1 MKFCIHI
8 KKTFWVLLIFSI
20 SFTSWAQN
28 KKYTIS
34 GYVKEKGSLESLPG
48 VTVYIPSIDKG
59 IVTNGYGFYS
69 ITIDSGTYE
78 IIYRYVG
85 FDGIKKTIS
94 LHEDIQLDQLLS
106 ESTTQ
111 LEEITVSAELLEK
124 ESKNS
129 QMSLIKVTSKN
140 IQDIPALFGEKD
152 ALKTLQLLPGV
163 QSGSE
168 GNNALYVRGGG
179 PDQNLF
185 ILDDATIY
193 NASHIFGFLSIFNGD
208 ALKTIELYKGGFPA
222 RFGGRLSSVVNMGMK
237 DGNKEKTHGKIKI
250 GLLSTSGLIE
260 GPISKGKTSYLVSAR
275 QAHAGFIASALS
287 KTPNESNSAYF
298 YDVNAKINHEF
309 SKTDKIYL
317 SGYFGQDRFTYKESH
332 NNLRVSSSSKAFL
345 SWGNATT
352 TLRWNHQFSQKIF
365 ANTAL
370 IYSGYNLT
378 TTSEDNVGKETSS
391 QEFKSN
397 IQDYGAKFDLDFFPN
412 INHAIKFGVAATSH
426 TFQPNTFKAQNSEDA
441 TSTLSK
447 QTLNSIEAAAYIE
460 DDIRLFNRI
469 NLNLGFRFSYFKEK
483 TKPYY
488 RPETRIA
495 LGYELPNDLSIK
507 ASYAIMNQYIHLLSS
522 SGTGISTDLWVSSTD
537 RVKPQ
542 SSEQIAIGA
551 VKDLENYI
559 SISVE
564 GYLKN
569 STNVISYKDGATF
582 LTVIENGFGDGD
594 GDGDIEQFS
603 WEDNITTGDATSYGI
618 EFFIKK
624 KKSGKFNGWL
634 GYTLSKTEL
643 QFDELNNGEKFLAR
657 YDRRHD
663 ISLVGI
669 YNLSKNI
676 TLSATW
682 VFGTGSRFTLPVRSY
697 RAVNAFGEGSR
708 DNVLQYDKRN
718 NFKTEDFH
726 RLDIS
731 LQMKK
736 EKRKFTRTWEFGIYN
751 AYNKKNPFFYY
762 QDEEFSNNTGTSE
775 GVLKKVSLFPILPSV
790 SYILEF

>member
-1 MKFCIHI
+1 MKFNKYI
-8 KKTFWVLLIFSI
+8 KKNFWVILFFSI

-48 VTVYIPSIDKG
+48 VAVYIPSIDKG
-59 IVTNGYGFYS
+59 IITNGYGFYS
-69 ITIDSGTYE
+69 ITIDAGTYE

-94 LHEDIQLDQLLS
+94 LNKDIQHDQLLS
-106 ESTTQ
+106 ESTIQ
-111 LEEITVSAELLEK
+111 LEEVTISAELLEK

-129 QMSLIKVTSKN
+129 QMSLIKITSKS

-152 ALKTLQLLPGV
+152 ALKALQLLPGV

-208 ALKTIELYKGGFPA
+208 ALKTIDLYKGGFPA

-237 DGNKEKTHGKIKI
+237 DGNKEETHGKIKV
-250 GLLSTSGLIE
+250 GLVSTSGLIE
-260 GPISKGKTSYLVSAR
+260 GPINKGKTSFLISAR
-275 QAHAGFIASALS
+275 QAHAGFIASALTN
-287 KTPNESNSAYF
+287 TPNTSKSAYF

-317 SGYFGQDRFTYKESH
+317 SGYFGQDKFTYKSNNNQLKSPSSYES
-332 NNLRVSSSSKAFL
+332 AL
-345 SWGNATT
+345 SWGNSTT
-352 TLRWNHQFSQKIF
+352 TLRWNHQFSQKMF

-370 IYSGYNLT
+370 IYSGYHLT
-378 TTSEDNVGKETSS
+378 STSEDNVGKEKST
-391 QEFKSN
+391 QGFKSD
-397 IQDYGAKFDLDFFPN
+397 IQDYGAKFDIDFFPN
-412 INHAIKFGVAATSH
+412 IDHAIKFGVSATSH
-426 TFQPNTFKAQNSEDA
+426 TFRPNTFRTQNSEDS

-460 DDIRLFNRI
+460 DDTRLFNRI
-469 NLNLGFRFSYFKEK
+469 NLNIGFRFSYFKEK

-495 LGYELPNDLSIK
+495 IGYELPNDLSIK

-522 SGTGISTDLWVSSTD
+522 TGTGISTDLWVSSTD
-537 RVKPQ
+537 RIKPQ
-542 SSEQIAIGA
+542 RSEQIAVGL
-551 VKDLENYI
+551 VKDLKNHV

-582 LTVIENGFGDGD
+582 LTVIEDGD
-594 GDGDIEQFS
+594 IKDSEIEQFS

-618 EFFIKK
+618 ELFIKK
-624 KKSGKFNGWL
+624 KKIGKFNGWL

-682 VFGTGSRFTLPVRSY
+682 VFGTGNRFTLPVRKH
-697 RAVNAFGEGSR
+697 
-708 DNVLQYDKRN
+708 NVINILGVSGGGVFQYDQRN
-718 NFKTEDFH
+718 NFKTDDFH

-751 AYNKKNPFFYY
+751 VYYKHNTFFYY
-762 QDEEFSNNTGTSE
+762 ESSKFGNDGITVVGT
-775 GVLKKVSLFPILPSV
+775 LKKVSLFPILPSV

>member
-1 MKFCIHI
+1 MKLNRHI
-8 KKTFWVLLIFSI
+8 KKTFWVILFFSI

-59 IVTNGYGFYS
+59 IITNGYGFYS
-69 ITIDSGTYE
+69 ITIDAGTYE

-94 LHEDIQLDQLLS
+94 LNKDIQLDQLLS
-106 ESTTQ
+106 ESTIQ
-111 LEEITVSAELLEK
+111 LEEVTINAELLEK

-129 QMSLIKVTSKN
+129 QMSLIKITSKS

-152 ALKTLQLLPGV
+152 ALKALQLLPGV

-208 ALKTIELYKGGFPA
+208 ALKTIDLYKGGFPA

-237 DGNKEKTHGKIKI
+237 DGNKEKTHGKIKV
-250 GLLSTSGLIE
+250 GLLSTSGVIE
-260 GPISKGKTSYLVSAR
+260 GPINKGKTSYLISAR
-275 QAHAGFIASALS
+275 QAHAGFIVSALS
-287 KTPNESNSAYF
+287 NTPNESNSAYF

-317 SGYFGQDRFTYKESH
+317 SGYFGQDRFRYKESH
-332 NNLRVSSSSKAFL
+332 NHLRVPSSSKSLL

-352 TLRWNHQFSQKIF
+352 TLRWNHQFSQKMF

-370 IYSGYNLT
+370 IYSGYYLNS
-378 TTSEDNVGKETSS
+378 TSEDKFGKETAT
-391 QEFKSN
+391 QEFKSDV
-397 IQDYGAKFDLDFFPN
+397 QDYGAKFDIDFFPN
-412 INHAIKFGVAATSH
+412 IDHAIKFGVSATSH
-426 TFQPNTFKAQNSEDA
+426 TFRPNTFTGKNSADS

-469 NLNLGFRFSYFKEK
+469 NLNIGFRFSYFKEK

-488 RPETRIA
+488 RPETRVAI
-495 LGYELPNDLSIK
+495 GYELPNDLSIK

-537 RVKPQ
+537 RIKPQ
-542 SSEQIAIGA
+542 RSEQIAIGA
-551 VKDLENYI
+551 VKDLENYVT
-559 SISVE
+559 ISVE

-582 LTVIENGFGDGD
+582 LTVIENGDTRD
-594 GDGDIEQFS
+594 SEIEEFS
-603 WEDNITTGDATSYGI
+603 WEDNITTGNATSYGI

-643 QFDELNNGEKFLAR
+643 QFDELNKGEKFLAR

-682 VFGTGSRFTLPVRSY
+682 VFGTGNRFTLPVRSY
-697 RAVNAFGEGSR
+697 RSVNAFGESR
-708 DNVLQYDKRN
+708 GDNVLQYDKRN
-718 NFKTEDFH
+718 NFKTDDFH

-736 EKRKFTRTWEFGIYN
+736 EKRKSTRTWEFGIYN
-751 AYNKKNPFFYY
+751 VYNQKNPFFYY
-762 QDEEFSNNTGTSE
+762 EDEEFDNHRGTSE

>member
-1 MKFCIHI
+1 MKRNRHI
-8 KKTFWVLLIFSI
+8 KKTFWVILFFSI

-59 IVTNGYGFYS
+59 IITNGYGFYS
-69 ITIDSGTYE
+69 ITIDAGTYE

-94 LHEDIQLDQLLS
+94 LNKDIQLDQLLS
-106 ESTTQ
+106 ESTIQ
-111 LEEITVSAELLEK
+111 LEEVTINAELVEK

-129 QMSLIKVTSKN
+129 QMSLIKITSKS

-152 ALKTLQLLPGV
+152 ALKALQLLPGV

-208 ALKTIELYKGGFPA
+208 ALKTIDLYKGGFPA

-237 DGNKEKTHGKIKI
+237 DGNKEKTHGKIKV
-250 GLLSTSGLIE
+250 GLLSTSGVIE
-260 GPISKGKTSYLVSAR
+260 GPINKGKTSYLISAR
-275 QAHAGFIASALS
+275 QAHAGFIVSALS
-287 KTPNESNSAYF
+287 NTPNESNSAYF

-317 SGYFGQDRFTYKESH
+317 SGYFGQDRFTYKETH
-332 NNLRVSSSSKAFL
+332 NQLQEPSSSKSLL

-352 TLRWNHQFSQKIF
+352 TLRWNHQFSQKMF

-370 IYSGYNLT
+370 IYSGYHLT
-378 TTSEDNVGKETSS
+378 STSENKFGKETAT
-391 QEFKSN
+391 QEFKSDV
-397 IQDYGAKFDLDFFPN
+397 QDYGAKFDMDFFPN
-412 INHAIKFGVAATSH
+412 IDHAIKFGVSATSH
-426 TFQPNTFKAQNSEDA
+426 TFRPNTFTGKNSADS

-447 QTLNSIEAAAYIE
+447 QTLNSIESAAYIE

-469 NLNLGFRFSYFKEK
+469 NLNIGFRFSYFKEK

-495 LGYELPNDLSIK
+495 IGYELPNDLSIK

-537 RVKPQ
+537 RIKPQ
-542 SSEQIAIGA
+542 RSEQIAIGA
-551 VKDLENYI
+551 VKDLENYVT
-559 SISVE
+559 ISVE

-582 LTVIENGFGDGD
+582 LTVIEDGETKD
-594 GDGDIEQFS
+594 SEIEQFS

-643 QFDELNNGEKFLAR
+643 QFEELNNGEKFLAR

-682 VFGTGSRFTLPVRSY
+682 VFGTGNRFTLPVRSY
-697 RAVNAFGEGSR
+697 RSVNAFGESR
-708 DNVLQYDKRN
+708 GDNVLQYDKRN
-718 NFKTEDFH
+718 NFKTDDFH

-736 EKRKFTRTWEFGIYN
+736 EKRKSTRTWEFGIYN
-751 AYNKKNPFFYY
+751 AYNQKNPFFYY
-762 QDEEFSNNTGTSE
+762 EDEEFDNNRGTSE
-775 GVLKKVSLFPILPSV
+775 GILKKVSLFPILPSV

>member
-1 MKFCIHI
+1 MKLNRHI
-8 KKTFWVLLIFSI
+8 KKTFWVILFFSI

-59 IVTNGYGFYS
+59 IITNGYGFYS

-94 LHEDIQLDQLLS
+94 LNKDIQLDQLLS
-106 ESTTQ
+106 ESTIQ
-111 LEEITVSAELLEK
+111 LEEVTINAELVEK

-129 QMSLIKVTSKN
+129 QMSLIKVTSKS

-152 ALKTLQLLPGV
+152 ALKALQLLPGV

-208 ALKTIELYKGGFPA
+208 ALKTIDLYKGGFPA

-237 DGNKEKTHGKIKI
+237 DGNKEKTHGKIKV
-250 GLLSTSGLIE
+250 GLISTSGLIE
-260 GPISKGKTSYLVSAR
+260 GPINKGKTSYLISAR
-275 QAHAGFIASALS
+275 QAHAGFIISALS
-287 KTPNESNSAYF
+287 STPNESNSAYF

-317 SGYFGQDRFTYKESH
+317 SGYFGQDRFSYKESH
-332 NNLRVSSSSKAFL
+332 NQLQLSSSTQSAL
-345 SWGNATT
+345 SWENATT
-352 TLRWNHQFSQKIF
+352 TLRWNHQFSQKMF

-370 IYSGYNLT
+370 IYSGYNLAT
-378 TTSEDNVGKETSS
+378 TNEEKVGKETST
-391 QEFKSN
+391 QEFKSD
-397 IQDYGAKFDLDFFPN
+397 IQDYGAKFDIDFFPN
-412 INHAIKFGVAATSH
+412 IDHAIKFGVSATSH
-426 TFQPNTFKAQNSEDA
+426 TFRPNTFTGKNSADS

-469 NLNLGFRFSYFKEK
+469 NLNIGFRFSYFKEK

-495 LGYELPNDLSIK
+495 IGYELPNDLSIK

-537 RVKPQ
+537 RIKPQ
-542 SSEQIAIGA
+542 RSEQIAIGL
-551 VKDLENYI
+551 VKDLKNHV

-582 LTVIENGFGDGD
+582 LTVIENGFDGGDGD
-594 GDGDIEQFS
+594 TEQFS

-643 QFDELNNGEKFLAR
+643 QFDELNSGEKFLAR

-669 YNLSKNI
+669 YNLSKDI

-682 VFGTGSRFTLPVRSY
+682 VFGTGNRFTLPVRSY
-697 RAVNAFGEGSR
+697 QSVNIRGMNRA
-708 DNVLQYDKRN
+708 DNVLQYDQRN
-718 NFKTEDFH
+718 NFKTDDFH
-726 RLDIS
+726 RFDIS

-736 EKRKFTRTWEFGIYN
+736 EKRKSTRTWEFGIYN
-751 AYNKKNPFFYY
+751 VYNRQNPFFYY
-762 QDEEFSNNTGTSE
+762 ADEKFDDNGRIVEGT
-775 GVLKKVSLFPILPSV
+775 LKKVSLFPILPSI

>member
-1 MKFCIHI
+1 MQFSKYI
-8 KKTFWVLLIFSI
+8 KKTFWVILFFSI
-20 SFTSWAQN
+20 SFISWTQN

-48 VTVYIPSIDKG
+48 VAVYIPSIDKG
-59 IVTNGYGFYS
+59 IITNGYGFYS

-94 LHEDIQLDQLLS
+94 LNKDIQLDQLLS
-106 ESTTQ
+106 ESTIQ
-111 LEEITVSAELLEK
+111 LEEVTINAELVEK

-129 QMSLIKVTSKN
+129 QMSLIKITSKS

-152 ALKTLQLLPGV
+152 ALKALQLLPGV

-208 ALKTIELYKGGFPA
+208 ALKTIDLYKGGFPA

-237 DGNKEKTHGKIKI
+237 DGNKEETHGKIKV
-250 GLLSTSGLIE
+250 GLVSTSGLIE
-260 GPISKGKTSYLVSAR
+260 GPINKGKTSYLISAR
-275 QAHAGFIASALS
+275 QAHAGFIASALTN
-287 KTPNESNSAYF
+287 TPNTSKSAYF

-317 SGYFGQDRFTYKESH
+317 SGYFGQDKFTYKS
-332 NNLRVSSSSKAFL
+332 NNNQLKSPSSSESAL

-352 TLRWNHQFSQKIF
+352 TLRWNHQFSQKMF

-370 IYSGYNLT
+370 IYSGYHLT
-378 TTSEDNVGKETSS
+378 STSEDNVGKEKST
-391 QEFKSN
+391 QGFKSD
-397 IQDYGAKFDLDFFPN
+397 IQDYGAKFDIDFFPN
-412 INHAIKFGVAATSH
+412 IDHAIKFGVSATSH
-426 TFQPNTFKAQNSEDA
+426 TFRPNTFRTQNSEDS

-447 QTLNSIEAAAYIE
+447 QTLNSIESAAYIE

-469 NLNLGFRFSYFKEK
+469 NLNIGFRFSYFKEK

-495 LGYELPNDLSIK
+495 VGYELSNDLSIK

-522 SGTGISTDLWVSSTD
+522 TGTGISTDLWVSSTD
-537 RVKPQ
+537 RIKPQ
-542 SSEQIAIGA
+542 RSEQIAVGL
-551 VKDLENYI
+551 VKDLKNHV

-582 LTVIENGFGDGD
+582 LTVIEDGD
-594 GDGDIEQFS
+594 IKDSEIEQFS
-603 WEDNITTGDATSYGI
+603 WEDNITTGDAASYGI
-618 EFFIKK
+618 ELFIKK
-624 KKSGKFNGWL
+624 KKIGKFNGWL

-643 QFDELNNGEKFLAR
+643 QFDELNHGEKFLAR

-682 VFGTGSRFTLPVRSY
+682 VFGTGNRFTLPVRKH
-697 RAVNAFGEGSR
+697 
-708 DNVLQYDKRN
+708 NVINILGVSGGNLSQYDKRN
-718 NFKTEDFH
+718 NFKTDDFH
-726 RLDIS
+726 RLDMS

-751 AYNKKNPFFYY
+751 VYYKHNTFFYY
-762 QDEEFSNNTGTSE
+762 ESSKFGNDGITVVGT
-775 GVLKKVSLFPILPSV
+775 LKKVSLFPILPSV

>member
-1 MKFCIHI
+1 MKFNGHI
-8 KKTFWVLLIFSI
+8 KKTFWVILFFSI

-59 IVTNGYGFYS
+59 IITNGYGFYS

-85 FDGIKKTIS
+85 FNGIKKTIS
-94 LHEDIQLDQLLS
+94 LNKDIQLDQLLS
-106 ESTTQ
+106 ESTIQ
-111 LEEITVSAELLEK
+111 LEEVTISAELVEK

-129 QMSLIKVTSKN
+129 QMSLIKVTSKS

-152 ALKTLQLLPGV
+152 ALKALQLLPGV

-208 ALKTIELYKGGFPA
+208 ALKTIDLYKGGFPA

-237 DGNKEKTHGKIKI
+237 DGNKEKTHGKIKV
-250 GLLSTSGLIE
+250 GLISTSGLIE
-260 GPISKGKTSYLVSAR
+260 GPINKGKTSYLISAR
-275 QAHAGFIASALS
+275 QAHAGFIISALS
-287 KTPNESNSAYF
+287 STPNESNSAYF

-317 SGYFGQDRFTYKESH
+317 SGYFGQDRFSYKESH
-332 NNLRVSSSSKAFL
+332 NQLQLSSSTQSAL
-345 SWGNATT
+345 SWENATT
-352 TLRWNHQFSQKIF
+352 TLRWNHQFSQKMF

-370 IYSGYNLT
+370 IYSGYNLAT
-378 TTSEDNVGKETSS
+378 TNEEKVGKETST
-391 QEFKSN
+391 QEFKSD
-397 IQDYGAKFDLDFFPN
+397 IQDYGAKFDIDFFPN
-412 INHAIKFGVAATSH
+412 IDHAIKFGVSATSH
-426 TFQPNTFKAQNSEDA
+426 TFRPNTFTGKNSADS

-469 NLNLGFRFSYFKEK
+469 NLNIGFRFSYFKEK

-495 LGYELPNDLSIK
+495 IGYELPNDLSIK

-537 RVKPQ
+537 RIKPQ
-542 SSEQIAIGA
+542 RSEQIAIGL
-551 VKDLENYI
+551 VKDLKNHV

-582 LTVIENGFGDGD
+582 LTVIENGFDGGDGD
-594 GDGDIEQFS
+594 TEQFS

-643 QFDELNNGEKFLAR
+643 QFDELNSGEKFLAR

-682 VFGTGSRFTLPVRSY
+682 VFGTGNRFTLPVRSY
-697 RAVNAFGEGSR
+697 QSVNIRGMNRA
-708 DNVLQYDKRN
+708 DNVLQYDQRN
-718 NFKTEDFH
+718 NFKTDDFH
-726 RLDIS
+726 RFDIS

-751 AYNKKNPFFYY
+751 VYNRQNPFFYY
-762 QDEEFSNNTGTSE
+762 ADEKFDDNGRIVEGT
-775 GVLKKVSLFPILPSV
+775 LKKVSLFPILPSI

>member
-1 MKFCIHI
+1 MQFSKHI
-8 KKTFWVLLIFSI
+8 KKIFWVILFFSI
-20 SFTSWAQN
+20 NFTSWAQN

-59 IVTNGYGFYS
+59 IITNGYGFYS

-94 LHEDIQLDQLLS
+94 LNKDIQLDQLLS
-106 ESTTQ
+106 ESTIQ
-111 LEEITVSAELLEK
+111 LEEVTISAELVEK

-129 QMSLIKVTSKN
+129 QMSLIKITSKS

-152 ALKTLQLLPGV
+152 ALKALQLLPGV

-208 ALKTIELYKGGFPA
+208 ALKTIDLYKGGFPA

-237 DGNKEKTHGKIKI
+237 DGNKEKTHGKIKV
-250 GLLSTSGLIE
+250 GLISTSGLIE
-260 GPISKGKTSYLVSAR
+260 GPINKGKTSYLISAR

-287 KTPNESNSAYF
+287 STPNESNSAYF

-332 NNLRVSSSSKAFL
+332 NQLQLSSSTQSAL
-345 SWGNATT
+345 SWENATT
-352 TLRWNHQFSQKIF
+352 TLRWNHQFSQKMF

-378 TTSEDNVGKETSS
+378 STDEEKVGKETST
-391 QEFKSN
+391 QEFKSD
-397 IQDYGAKFDLDFFPN
+397 IQDYGAKFDIDFFPN
-412 INHAIKFGVAATSH
+412 IDHAIKFGVSATSH
-426 TFQPNTFKAQNSEDA
+426 TFRPNTFTGKNSADS

-469 NLNLGFRFSYFKEK
+469 NLNIGFRFSYFKEK

-495 LGYELPNDLSIK
+495 IGYELPNDLSIK

-537 RVKPQ
+537 RIKPQ
-542 SSEQIAIGA
+542 RSEQIAIGA
-551 VKDLENYI
+551 VKDLENHVSI
-559 SISVE
+559 SIE

-582 LTVIENGFGDGD
+582 LTVIENGFDGGDGD
-594 GDGDIEQFS
+594 TEQFS

-643 QFDELNNGEKFLAR
+643 QFEELNHGEKFLAR

-669 YNLSKNI
+669 YNLSKDI

-682 VFGTGSRFTLPVRSY
+682 VFGTGNRFTLPVRSY
-697 RAVNAFGEGSR
+697 QSVNIRGMNRG
-708 DNVLQYDKRN
+708 DNVLQYDQRN
-718 NFKTEDFH
+718 NFKTDDFH
-726 RLDIS
+726 RFDIS

-751 AYNKKNPFFYY
+751 VYNRQNPFFYY
-762 QDEEFSNNTGTSE
+762 ADEKFDDNGRIVEGT
-775 GVLKKVSLFPILPSV
+775 LKKVSLFPILPSI

>member
-1 MKFCIHI
+1 MQFSKHI
-8 KKTFWVLLIFSI
+8 KKIFWVILFFSI
-20 SFTSWAQN
+20 NFTSWAQN

-59 IVTNGYGFYS
+59 IITNGYGFYS
-69 ITIDSGTYE
+69 ITIDAGTYE

-85 FDGIKKTIS
+85 FNGIKKTIS
-94 LHEDIQLDQLLS
+94 LNKDIQLDQLLS
-106 ESTTQ
+106 ESTIQ
-111 LEEITVSAELLEK
+111 LEEVTISAELVEK

-129 QMSLIKVTSKN
+129 QMSLIKVTSKS

-152 ALKTLQLLPGV
+152 ALKALQLLPGV

-208 ALKTIELYKGGFPA
+208 ALKTIDLYKGGFPA

-237 DGNKEKTHGKIKI
+237 DGNKEKTHGKIKV
-250 GLLSTSGLIE
+250 GLISTSGLIE
-260 GPISKGKTSYLVSAR
+260 GPINKGKTSYLISAR

-287 KTPNESNSAYF
+287 STPNESNSAYF

-317 SGYFGQDRFTYKESH
+317 SGYFGQDRFTYKETH
-332 NNLRVSSSSKAFL
+332 NQLQLSSSTQSAL
-345 SWGNATT
+345 SWENATT
-352 TLRWNHQFSQKIF
+352 TLRWNHQFSQKMF

-378 TTSEDNVGKETSS
+378 STDEEKVGKETST
-391 QEFKSN
+391 QEFKSD
-397 IQDYGAKFDLDFFPN
+397 IQDYGAKFDIDFFPN
-412 INHAIKFGVAATSH
+412 IDHAIKFGVSATSH
-426 TFQPNTFKAQNSEDA
+426 TFRPNTFTGKNSADS

-469 NLNLGFRFSYFKEK
+469 NLNIGFRFSYFKEK

-495 LGYELPNDLSIK
+495 IGYELPNDLSIK

-537 RVKPQ
+537 RIKPQ
-542 SSEQIAIGA
+542 RSEQIAIGA
-551 VKDLENYI
+551 VKDLENHVSI
-559 SISVE
+559 SIE

-582 LTVIENGFGDGD
+582 LTVIENGFDGGDGD
-594 GDGDIEQFS
+594 TEQFS

-669 YNLSKNI
+669 YNLSKDI
-676 TLSATW
+676 TISATW
-682 VFGTGSRFTLPVRSY
+682 VFGTGNRFTLPVRSY
-697 RAVNAFGEGSR
+697 QSVNIRGMNRG
-708 DNVLQYDKRN
+708 DNVLQYDQRN
-718 NFKTEDFH
+718 NFKTDDFH
-726 RLDIS
+726 RFDIS

-736 EKRKFTRTWEFGIYN
+736 EKRKSTRTWEFGIYN
-751 AYNKKNPFFYY
+751 VYNRQNPFFYY
-762 QDEEFSNNTGTSE
+762 ADEKFDDNGRLVE
-775 GVLKKVSLFPILPSV
+775 GILKKVSLFPILPSV